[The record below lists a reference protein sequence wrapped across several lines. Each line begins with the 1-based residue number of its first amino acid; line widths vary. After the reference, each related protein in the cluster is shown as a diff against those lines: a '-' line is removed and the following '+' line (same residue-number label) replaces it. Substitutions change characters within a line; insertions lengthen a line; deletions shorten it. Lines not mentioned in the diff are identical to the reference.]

1 VVVVATTWA
10 VLAVLLLLMWLM
22 WLGVVVLLSQLAEEL
37 LGIVALQHG
46 RC

>member
-1 VVVVATTWA
+1 VVDVAGGGC
-10 VLAVLLLLMWLM
+10 V
-22 WLGVVVLLSQLAEEL
+22 AEEL